1 MEYGLIGEHLPHSF
15 SKTIHGKIGTY
26 SYELKE
32 LKPEEVDAFLRTADF
47 AGINV
52 TIPYKQTVIPYLDEI
67 SEQARR
73 IGAVNTIVNKNGRLC
88 GYNTDYLGMK
98 ALLAHAGIDPAGKKV
113 LILGTGGTSKTAM
126 AAVSGMG
133 AREVYKVSRTGK
145 DGALSY
151 EEAAGEHSDA
161 QILVNTTPCGMFP
174 KIEDCPVDL
183 NCFPALEGVV
193 DAIYNP
199 LRTTLVLEAQ
209 KRGIPAEGGLYMLV
223 AQAVRAA
230 ELFFD
235 REIAGI
241 RVARIFREILG
252 SKRNIVLTG
261 MSRAG
266 KTTTGQILAGI
277 LRREFADTDRMIL
290 HKEQRPI
297 TEIFATDGEEYFRE
311 LESQMIDE
319 LAPKSGIVIATG
331 GGAILREK
339 NVDALKKNGV
349 LVFLDRPAE
358 QILPSKDR
366 PLANTAEKTAALYK
380 KRYPIYNA
388 TCDVRVIN
396 DNSAEDVTEKIL
408 DLLGYD

>member
-193 DAIYNP
+193 DA
-199 LRTTLVLEAQ
+199 
-209 KRGIPAEGGLYMLV
+209 
-223 AQAVRAA
+223 
-230 ELFFD
+230 
-235 REIAGI
+235 
-241 RVARIFREILG
+241 REILG